1 MLALL
6 GQLLAHHLAL
16 QRREVIDEQLA
27 VQVIHLVLDADGQ
40 QAVGPQLLRLA
51 LAVEEAHG
59 DLVGAVHVGE
69 DAGHGQA
76 AFLVHLFAGLVAQL
90 RIDEDLGLVLFLAD
104 VDDHEAL
111 VHVHLAGGQ
120 ADARRVVHGLEH
132 VVEQALEFGRR
143 HICGLHRHGLGA
155 QAGVGEFEDGE
166 QGHGTSRDGGASG
179 IRQGLTNSNA
189 GACVAP
195 GFLDYSADHLSG
207 NQVDTAMFK
216 CFRTVF
222 AVAVLTV
229 GTYAA
234 AAEMAGGHPDTY
246 VVKRGDTLWDI
257 SARFLKKPWLWPEIW
272 QANPQIQNPH
282 LIYPGDVISLAYLD
296 RVAVQPG
303 PREEAPLNA
312 IPLSDIEPFLKDRRV
327 VDSFEGLPH
336 VAGLD
341 EDRLRGSGGHNIYV
355 RGLDGAQPGQRFT
368 VVRPSARFTDN
379 PRSQDL
385 DFRGR
390 TIRGEVDMWKDITEQ
405 TGKGA
410 FLGYELVKVN
420 VATFTRG
427 VVPGTEVSTL
437 VADIGGHEIRVGDRL
452 IPVDAQPYDLH
463 FFPHPPA
470 RDPAGKLRVLAVA
483 DALTSG
489 GPRDVIAISGGR
501 LDGVDNGTV
510 FSIWRN
516 GSHTANRMAHP
527 ESSRISESPK
537 SGAGRVS
544 LPDEYASHAMVFRT
558 FDKVSYALVMEG
570 VEATRVG
577 YELKH
582 PDATY

>member
-1 MLALL
+1 MRKSLLALL
-6 GQLLAHHLAL
+6 LLAAGGLA
-16 QRREVIDEQLA
+16 QAEVQLK
-27 VQVIHLVLDADGQ
+27 
-40 QAVGPQLLRLA
+40 
-51 LAVEEAHG
+51 
-59 DLVGAVHVGE
+59 
-69 DAGHGQA
+69 AGHP
-76 AFLVHLFAGLVAQL
+76 
-90 RIDEDLGLVLFLAD
+90 ENY
-104 VDDHEAL
+104 
-111 VHVHLAGGQ
+111 
-120 ADARRVVHGLEH
+120 
-132 VVEQALEFGRR
+132 
-143 HICGLHRHGLGA
+143 
-155 QAGVGEFEDGE
+155 
-166 QGHGTSRDGGASG
+166 T
-179 IRQGLTNSNA
+179 
-189 GACVAP
+189 
-195 GFLDYSADHLSG
+195 
-207 NQVDTAMFK
+207 
-216 CFRTVF
+216 
-222 AVAVLTV
+222 
-229 GTYAA
+229 
-234 AAEMAGGHPDTY
+234 
-246 VVKRGDTLWDI
+246 VVKGDTLWDI
-257 SARFLKKPWLWPEIW
+257 SGRFLSQPWKWPELW
-272 QANPQIQNPH
+272 HVNPQIQNPH

-341 EDRLRGSGGHNIYV
+341 EDRLRSSGGHNIYV